1 MSYVNILLLA
11 MVEGSTVSFCHLR
24 VSIPKVYK
32 ASGLVLGW
40 NRVDSQLCLI
50 AFENHTF
57 TNMHMYMKHVC
68 ITENCSF
75 VNTYR
80 DSVVYLD
87 IFFILCTDS
96 H

>member
-1 MSYVNILLLA
+1 
-11 MVEGSTVSFCHLR
+11 MVSVCHLR

-40 NRVDSQLCLI
+40 NSVDSQLSVI

-68 ITENCSF
+68 ITDNCSS
-75 VNTYR
+75 VNTYWAS
-80 DSVVYLD
+80 SVYPD
-87 IFFILCTDS
+87 ILHYITQLRLLISSAF
-96 H
+96 